1 MLLMTFTSNM
11 VDGTRNTTS
20 TMQVLVRASIACGR
34 LSVLL
39 TNFLAL
45 SPLFLRG
52 NVMFSFSFYFI
63 LFFSFV
69 LFFDP
74 DEHSNALMII
84 QGKQERTSRGN
95 VETIFELERIHVSS
109 LDVTD
114 RSLPP
119 KRSRLCIAE
128 IPMDIQESTVT
139 RKTKKKS
146 NRQGRSSC
154 CLGYIQ
160 VRTGK
165 KKGIWRKGKKSEQRV
180 VCMCFFEDVALRE
193 AYIYSPSLACSCYEA
208 CMHG

>member
-1 MLLMTFTSNM
+1 
-11 VDGTRNTTS
+11 
-20 TMQVLVRASIACGR
+20 
-34 LSVLL
+34 
-39 TNFLAL
+39 
-45 SPLFLRG
+45 
-52 NVMFSFSFYFI
+52 MFSFSFYFI

-165 KKGIWRKGKKSEQRV
+165 KKAYGEKERRASKGLF
-180 VCMCFFEDVALRE
+180 VCAFLKML
-193 AYIYSPSLACSCYEA
+193 
-208 CMHG
+208 H